1 VSALRAWLSAHR
13 VVAVVLVLLTIA
25 GGVARGV
32 VAAHPTKF
40 QAADENAYARIAHSI
55 AERHSFTPIGMTDPM
70 RWGPGAPVAFA
81 VAMRL
86 DPGVSSDPHDVKAAY
101 PWQAAFGTLLIP
113 ATFILGFLLAGEIA
127 GIIAAAAI
135 AAYPPLI
142 DASGDLLTEPLGALM
157 VALSLIAMLLVLRR
171 PSWWRAVIAGVLFG
185 LTVLVRVDLLAIPA
199 IAVVVLAVTVWLRSG
214 KRAAVLPTAAIIVG
228 ILIPL
233 APWSI
238 FASGVKGQFVPVTSG
253 GYSNLFIGT
262 YLPGGGRLYGVKKEL
277 APKAIKLHPKLKG
290 QPYASVP
297 QTLIFQAIEHEH
309 PGLDENDALKEASKQ
324 NIRRYA
330 IGQPV
335 RFAGMLIEKSWR
347 LWGWPTRGSGRTREG
362 WMRLIHLP
370 LVILATFGLIMA
382 LILRRGRDPGLWTMT
397 LILAYVTATNAI
409 LVAEPR
415 HNLPVMPVL
424 TVAGAAGFV
433 LAYQRWGRRPQT
445 ADPEPA
451 GGTRQV
457 ETSTT

>member
-1 VSALRAWLSAHR
+1 LAAHR
-13 VVAVVLVLLTIA
+13 VVAVLLVLLTIA
-25 GGVARGV
+25 GGVARGI

-40 QAADENAYARIAHSI
+40 QAADENAYARIAHSL
-55 AERHSFTPIGMTDPM
+55 ADRHSFTPHGMSDPM
-70 RWGPGAPVAFA
+70 RWGPGAPIALA
-81 VAMRL
+81 VSMRL
-86 DPGVSSDPHDVKAAY
+86 DPGVSTNPHDVKSAY

-113 ATFILGFLLAGEIA
+113 ATFIIGLLLAGEIA
-127 GIIAAAAI
+127 GIVAAAAV

-157 VALSLIAMLLVLRR
+157 LALALIAMLLALRR
-171 PSWWRAVIAGVLFG
+171 PTWWRAVVTGVLFG

-199 IAVVVLAVTVWLRSG
+199 IAAAMLAITVLIRSG
-214 KRAAVLPTAAIIVG
+214 LRGALLPTAAIVAG

-277 APKAIKLHPKLKG
+277 APKVFKLHPKLAG
-290 QPYASVP
+290 EPYASVP

-309 PGLDENDALKEASKQ
+309 PGLSENDALKEASKQ

-330 IGQPV
+330 IGQPL
-335 RFAGMLIEKSWR
+335 RFAGMLAQKAWR

-370 LVILATFGLIMA
+370 LVILATIGLALA
-382 LILRRGRDPGLWTMT
+382 LILRRARDPGIWTLT
-397 LILAYVTATNAI
+397 LILLYVTATNAV

-424 TVAGAAGFV
+424 TVAGAVGYV
-433 LAYQRWGRRPQT
+433 LAYRRWGRRP
-445 ADPEPA
+445 PA
-451 GGTRQV
+451 EAHETVGGTRV